1 MGFECVT
8 FLFTFGLAFLKTLR
22 LFKIFALLRLKDLYR
37 RFSFVPSQYR
47 VDRGVREQLMLLV
60 GNMPTTDGWWLLLET
75 CRSSYLDQCKQ
86 SSFLCFSFVA
96 ACVLCFVA
104 ICICCFYLLDS
115 SLKPSS
121 LLCVQYSCWYFSL
134 NKNVLLAATLGCKR
148 YHNSAQSVVKRGL
161 TLVVTEANP
170 VLPRQYPSYQTWK
183 KRVRLFL
190 SEHLNRLSHNCWEGC
205 GPCSDH
211 QAVINLVL
219 KLQPIHFSL
228 CCDQC
233 LITWGQSE

>member
-1 MGFECVT
+1 MNKVLKKSDYYLKWQKHFFVSSYWTLMGFECVT
-8 FLFTFGLAFLKTLR
+8 FLFAFGLAFLKTLR

-104 ICICCFYLLDS
+104 ICMLFLPIRQL
-115 SLKPSS
+115 
-121 LLCVQYSCWYFSL
+121 
-134 NKNVLLAATLGCKR
+134 
-148 YHNSAQSVVKRGL
+148 
-161 TLVVTEANP
+161 TEAFIP
-170 VLPRQYPSYQTWK
+170 ALCSIF
-183 KRVRLFL
+183 LLIFL
-190 SEHLNRLSHNCWEGC
+190 SEHECVACCNFRLQKI
-205 GPCSDH
+205 P
-211 QAVINLVL
+211 
-219 KLQPIHFSL
+219 
-228 CCDQC
+228 
-233 LITWGQSE
+233 